1 MSINPGYFFP
11 STAIATY
18 GEETALDHGRVP
30 CAPCVLP
37 SASSACDVVQGVPGA
52 IPRAALHTAGR
63 AVLIAAGIAI
73 AGERDW
79 TRLAKS
85 SIGAALAIEVFT
97 LSWAWSKREVPS
109 VPPVVVPSQQ
119 GTP

>member
-1 MSINPGYFFP
+1 MVNAGYFFP

-18 GEETALDHGRVP
+18 GEEDALQDGRIP

-37 SASSACDVVQGVPGA
+37 SASSACDVVHGVPGA

-85 SIGAALAIEVFT
+85 SIGAALAIEAFA
-97 LSWAWSKREVPS
+97 LSWAWTHRETAVAP
-109 VPPVVVPSQQ
+109 QQ
-119 GTP
+119 GTS